1 MLFIPAGGGPY
12 HSHPHL
18 PPFLHDEIS
27 GSCLCVCFLC
37 YIHHHPIPAC
47 RSLCVMLPVSDL
59 CSSRFMLMRECRLT
73 ANVCVSFP
81 TRACVCAVWGEDRCW
96 FGTAGAMCSCAHT
109 PFLSFCFH
117 CFDLTLTRTHTRAR
131 ASNAL
136 DDGFVTRWTLVVVVV
151 LCTLNWSASWVCLCY
166 CVQHR
171 HHNMTK
177 KSSPQLT
184 FPSEMFHSSV
194 APEGHH
200 KAGQMDS
207 NE

>member
-1 MLFIPAGGGPY
+1 MKYRGRACACVSSATFTIIP
-12 HSHPHL
+12 SL
-18 PPFLHDEIS
+18 PAVRFVLCCPFPIYAHRVL
-27 GSCLCVCFLC
+27 CLC
-37 YIHHHPIPAC
+37 
-47 RSLCVMLPVSDL
+47 
-59 CSSRFMLMRECRLT
+59 
-73 ANVCVSFP
+73 ANVALRRTFVWVSLP
-81 TRACVCAVWGEDRCW
+81 ARVCVCALWGEDRCW

-151 LCTLNWSASWVCLCY
+151 VLCTLNWSAGWVCLCY

-194 APEGHH
+194 ALEGHH